1 MRYFFPIHLDGGN
14 RGCEAIAKS
23 SAILIDEKAD
33 QLFGYCKD
41 IELDTHLGLTQY
53 LTLIPFHRGC
63 YLIDRFLGAINKL
76 FHTAQTAA
84 WRQLYPYR
92 SFLRHITNEDIVVST
107 GGDMMCYDNNAVIYT
122 NNWLHQKGIKTI
134 LWGCSMGPENMTPEK
149 LDTLKRFSL
158 IYTRESLTHE
168 YFQSLGLKQLCLL
181 PDPAFILPAEPCE
194 VPTYFSNNRII
205 GINVSNYIMG
215 GMTIDSAFGQE
226 IIQLITNILQET
238 NQQILLIP
246 HVTWNTGGINQ
257 DDRQMARLIH
267 QHFNDSNR
275 IHILDI
281 DALNY
286 CQIRYIISKCQLFI
300 GARTHA
306 VISAY
311 SMCVPTLALG
321 YSIKSRGIAKDLG
334 LDEKLVVNSKH
345 FQKGDLLRSFTYLMQ
360 QEADIRGHL
369 QQVMPTYKQKPY
381 LIRERLKKI

>member
-1 MRYFFPIHLDGGN
+1 
-14 RGCEAIAKS
+14 
-23 SAILIDEKAD
+23 
-33 QLFGYCKD
+33 
-41 IELDTHLGLTQY
+41 
-53 LTLIPFHRGC
+53 
-63 YLIDRFLGAINKL
+63 
-76 FHTAQTAA
+76 
-84 WRQLYPYR
+84 
-92 SFLRHITNEDIVVST
+92 
-107 GGDMMCYDNNAVIYT
+107 
-122 NNWLHQKGIKTI
+122 
-134 LWGCSMGPENMTPEK
+134 
-149 LDTLKRFSL
+149 
-158 IYTRESLTHE
+158 
-168 YFQSLGLKQLCLL
+168 
-181 PDPAFILPAEPCE
+181 
-194 VPTYFSNNRII
+194 
-205 GINVSNYIMG
+205 MG

-238 NQQILLIP
+238 NQQFLLIP

-360 QEADIRGHL
+360 QEADIREHL

-381 LIRERLKKI
+381 LIREQLKQI